1 MFKPV
6 ACVLVLSVCGSALAA
21 DADPKWLTQAR
32 ARESKPQKP
41 RAIESADKWFK
52 AEVPAKLE
60 GVIEKSDDSYSL
72 SFATGGKAPVN
83 CEVIPGGIDLAG
95 YLYANRDYLFAAI
108 EKTQGKVETRAVTAY
123 DAGAYGDSPY
133 LQLTWLYRVTT
144 DKGAMLGEVK
154 QIAFEEAGHGVYC
167 FHNDLGYTK
176 TFTNIVKGLAETLE
190 IPEKR
195 SKPYYHEIATMRIG
209 DTRIG
214 VLEVRLEKDDEGY
227 IKAEQIGAM
236 LSPEEGGDVSAHDSF
251 EREWVDKDNS
261 LINAFQISVA
271 NGEIESE
278 LALSYKD
285 DNGWMLEGT
294 MQGKKV
300 SQKLE
305 PQEDPG
311 NWLRQASELRQLL
324 HAAEPAGLQHS
335 LTLWLDIDPSKLT
348 PTKTRILKR
357 RGPKEFEAIN
367 TIGPMEAHI
376 VIESDTGMLSYAEI
390 RMGPQVIVMERVFVK
405 GTF

>member
-1 MFKPV
+1 MFKRF
-6 ACVLVLSVCGSALAA
+6 ACVLALSVCGSTLAA
-21 DADPKWLTQAR
+21 DADPQWLVDAR
-32 ARESKPQKP
+32 ARESRPQKP

-52 AEVPAKLE
+52 AQVPAKLV
-60 GVIEKSDDSYSL
+60 GAIEKADDSYSL
-72 SFATGGKAPVN
+72 SFASGGKGPVN

-95 YLYANRDYLFAAI
+95 YLRANRDYLFAAI

-133 LQLTWLYRVTT
+133 LQLTWLYRVRT

-176 TFTNIVKGLAETLE
+176 TFANIVKGFAETLE

-195 SKPYYHEIATMRIG
+195 SKPYYHEIATMRIN

-214 VLEVRLEKDDEGY
+214 VLVVKLEKDDEGY

-236 LSPEEGGDVSAHDSF
+236 FSPEEGGDISSHDSF

-261 LINAFQISVA
+261 LINAFQISVE
-271 NGEIESE
+271 NGEVESE
-278 LALSYKD
+278 LSLSYKD
-285 DNGWMLEGT
+285 DNGWMLDGT

-300 SQKLE
+300 SQKLN

-311 NWLRQASELRQLL
+311 TWLRQAVELREVL
-324 HAAEPAGLQHS
+324 AADNPVGVEHS
-335 LTLWLDIDPSKLT
+335 IDMWLDIDPAKLT
-348 PTKTRILKR
+348 PSTTRILKR
-357 RGPKEFEAIN
+357 LGPKEFEAIN
-367 TIGPMEAHI
+367 TIGPMEANI
-376 VIESDTGMLSYAEI
+376 VLESDTGMLNHAEI
-390 RMGPQVIVMERVFVK
+390 KMGPQVIVMDRVFVE
-405 GTF
+405 GRF